1 MPLKLECDEIV
12 SPSSN
17 SLFYATIVN
26 YYVPSKWKCVES
38 SSIKAFLC
46 TRAYIYF
53 SSSFHISLAT
63 DYWLLVG
70 HPSLQLQIIDT
81 APPFVYTLVRSH
93 GISFLFV
100 RQRGHSGAWC
110 VRYSMLSRV
119 WPFVYI
125 VSFLRLD
132 CVKKKYIRS
141 IRSFHEIPVF
151 QCDDIFEKLHNPFGI
166 VLRRKLGSSTSF
178 IMKVRLMKFS
188 GILNVNS
195 RSPELSFESLAFKF
209 RLDEQTN
216 AFQNWVIFI
225 LKLQLQEVSRQR
237 IETPKVAKFL
247 SSSGISIFFIL

>member
-1 MPLKLECDEIV
+1 MCRQSENVLNHPQLKR
-12 SPSSN
+12 
-17 SLFYATIVN
+17 F
-26 YYVPSKWKCVES
+26 CVH
-38 SSIKAFLC
+38 ARTF
-46 TRAYIYF
+46 
-53 SSSFHISLAT
+53 ISLLHFT
-63 DYWLLVG
+63 SVWLLTTG
-70 HPSLQLQIIDT
+70 CSLVIRLCNYKSST
-81 APPFVYTLVRSH
+81 RLHRLFTHSFVHMGFLFCSCAKGVIQVH
-93 GISFLFV
+93 DVWGISMF
-100 RQRGHSGAWC
+100 
-110 VRYSMLSRV
+110 SRV

-132 CVKKKYIRS
+132 YVKKKYIRS

-216 AFQNWVIFI
+216 AFQN
-225 LKLQLQEVSRQR
+225 
-237 IETPKVAKFL
+237 
-247 SSSGISIFFIL
+247 